1 MKRRQFQAE
10 QAPGHPQHIP
20 ALSPGKPLKEKD
32 PENFRALV
40 IGGGT
45 RNRTRVRFPDQIV
58 MPRPLGRE
66 FDDLAG
72 VGTRAEASKTRRLCL
87 AITRAASPVS
97 RRHCWQPNDPWTN
110 RPVSRCRAPEMK
122 LLLAQQLLP

>member
-1 MKRRQFQAE
+1 MSLAAFVR
-10 QAPGHPQHIP
+10 
-20 ALSPGKPLKEKD
+20 SY
-32 PENFRALV
+32 
-40 IGGGT
+40 GGGT
-45 RNRTRVRFPDQIV
+45 RNRTRVRFPNQIV

-72 VGTRAEASKTRRLCL
+72 VGTRAEALKTRRLCL

-97 RRHCWQPNDPWTN
+97 RRHCWQQDDPWTN

>member
-1 MKRRQFQAE
+1 MKKAAKSMSLAAFKLQ
-10 QAPGHPQHIP
+10 
-20 ALSPGKPLKEKD
+20 S
-32 PENFRALV
+32 
-40 IGGGT
+40 GGGT
-45 RNRTRVRFPDQIV
+45 RNRTRVRFPNQIV

-72 VGTRAEASKTRRLCL
+72 VGTRAEALKTRRLCL

-97 RRHCWQPNDPWTN
+97 RRHCWQQDDPWTN